1 MTKRK
6 KGPASITATNWQ
18 VAENAFDW
26 YRNSLHWYEM
36 MTASATTIGLRLSG
50 INQSLQKN
58 EIPDP
63 VEMLK
68 MVTEKN
74 QAMMKSTSAANKW
87 HASAMKPYSWP
98 KITNPWQAF
107 DFSSSAASDMLAQNA
122 QWSKMMLD
130 GFSRTMS
137 PFHSASTAN
146 AARLSSKKSKK

>member
-6 KGPASITATNWQ
+6 KGPASIASTNWQ
-18 VAENAFDW
+18 MAENAFDL

-36 MTASATTIGLRLSG
+36 MAASATTIGLRLSG
-50 INQSLQKN
+50 IHQSLQNN

-87 HASAMKPYSWP
+87 RASALKPYPWP
-98 KITNPWQAF
+98 QFTNPWQAF
-107 DFSSSAASDMLAQNA
+107 DFGSSAASDMMAQNA
-122 QWSKMMLD
+122 QWSKMMLN

-146 AARLSSKKSKK
+146 AARLTRKTSKK